1 MASSWIVN
9 QSPTVKWK
17 CSRIIFL
24 FVLEIWKL
32 VSDWLRCWDCLNQ
45 NLENQMWLH
54 RSQLWNI
61 KLGRVQHITWHMCLE
76 LWGKKL
82 PENTT
87 TCFWAKVI
95 LREMRSFRHFD
106 VIASFSIN
114 LWRSIM
120 RYLGNEWSR
129 IINKESQYCR
139 GDDPMMTWS
148 LLVWRIKWQ
157 DDPGVWDDGT
167 KVISCERAVIIK
179 QSSEGLHRGLSV
191 NLFRICPWMG
201 NG

>member
-1 MASSWIVN
+1 MASSWI
-9 QSPTVKWK
+9 VKWK

-24 FVLEIWKL
+24 FVYGNYMETCFQLVAMLRLLESKSRVW
-32 VSDWLRCWDCLNQ
+32 
-45 NLENQMWLH
+45 NQMWLH

-120 RYLGNEWSR
+120 RYLGNEWAR

-148 LLVWRIKWQ
+148 LLVWWIKWPG
-157 DDPGVWDDGT
+157 DPGVWDDGT
-167 KVISCERAVIIK
+167 KVISCDRAVIIK
-179 QSSEGLHRGLSV
+179 QSSEGLHRVLSV
-191 NLFRICPWMG
+191 NLWRICPWMDIG
-201 NG
+201 